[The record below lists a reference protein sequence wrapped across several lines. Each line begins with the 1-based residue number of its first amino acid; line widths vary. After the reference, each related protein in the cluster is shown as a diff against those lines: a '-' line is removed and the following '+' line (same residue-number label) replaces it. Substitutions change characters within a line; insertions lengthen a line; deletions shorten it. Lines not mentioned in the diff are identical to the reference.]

1 MRVLGPNFTV
11 GLVVQDGRVT
21 RAGPILKY
29 VVGWSTERVV
39 ALARRR
45 GWTITQQPEAGTCAS
60 SDPTTSR
67 APRSFTTAR

>member
-1 MRVLGPNFTV
+1 MRVVGPNFTV

-39 ALARRR
+39 ALANRR
-45 GWTITQQPEAGTCAS
+45 GWKIEQREATSTCAS
-60 SDPTTSR
+60 TDPTASR
-67 APRSFTTAR
+67 APPSSTTTE